1 MFLHSRDSKDDKIN
15 NVQDIAT
22 KVEENH
28 LDQCMNVLFPIIDL
42 N

>member
-1 MFLHSRDSKDDKIN
+1 MLSHSRDSKDDKIN
-15 NVQDIAT
+15 NVQVVAA

-28 LDQCMNVLFPIIDL
+28 LDQCMNVLFSIIDL